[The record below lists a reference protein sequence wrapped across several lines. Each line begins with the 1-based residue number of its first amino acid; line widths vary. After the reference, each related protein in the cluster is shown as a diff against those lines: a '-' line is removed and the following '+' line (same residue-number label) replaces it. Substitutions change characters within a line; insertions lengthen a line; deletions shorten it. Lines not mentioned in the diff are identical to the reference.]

1 MQQDKFMKQKT
12 KKNPITSLVCEFIG
26 GGELSKR
33 VCVWGVNGVNADC
46 YCTLI
51 VIFHIFS
58 CLVSF
63 KHGCSISV
71 KIKQTLLGWAVT
83 PGRLMCIQ
91 LSPPHLKMHIFKCMH
106 KLGIAHVSLLHFYKK
121 KEWWI
126 YYNPVK
132 YYTGISYYTY
142 TLKSTDV
149 AHLGISD
156 CAGSYCASIMLI
168 CVLIHFH
175 NMCLIFIHFLPLS
188 VNRNICFSMHW
199 HSLGDAVIN
208 VFHLAPARLHSLD
221 MFFFFWEAQSYH
233 SNSCLLLLIYHM
245 NMPHYRCFGTAAIHF
260 IQGWKIW

>member
-1 MQQDKFMKQKT
+1 MNSLKACGCRWRKRPNYIKWYLILSLSGVCMISKCSFIRGYLFSYGKCSKINLWNKKQ

-26 GGELSKR
+26 GGELSER

-121 KEWWI
+121 KNDE
-126 YYNPVK
+126 
-132 YYTGISYYTY
+132 
-142 TLKSTDV
+142 
-149 AHLGISD
+149 
-156 CAGSYCASIMLI
+156 
-168 CVLIHFH
+168 
-175 NMCLIFIHFLPLS
+175 FIITPW
-188 VNRNICFSMHW
+188 NI
-199 HSLGDAVIN
+199 
-208 VFHLAPARLHSLD
+208 
-221 MFFFFWEAQSYH
+221 
-233 SNSCLLLLIYHM
+233 
-245 NMPHYRCFGTAAIHF
+245 
-260 IQGWKIW
+260 IQGFHIIHIH